1 MSSWRE
7 MGFLSRLG
15 WWVLGLLGTFLIR
28 LLYLTVRGREVGLE
42 HVAEGRKTGKGPL
55 VFALWHSRLLGNC
68 YNNRGQDVGVMNSRH
83 RDNEII
89 VRVIVRLGFISVR
102 GSSTRGGVAALKK
115 MLHLMNEGHDLA
127 FTVDGPRGPALKVKP
142 GAVYAAA
149 RSGCPLITASVSYS
163 SFWQIP
169 SWDRF
174 QIPRPFSRMV
184 VGYGPALAV
193 PENPSEQEIE
203 RWCLEA
209 ERQLNRL
216 TAFTDSLARPLE
228 YRRGWSLAPKVEK
241 FLARERD
248 RWYHWPLLA
257 LLVPAEL
264 AYRLLWYVR
273 EKLYDSGRLAIQP
286 PPVPA
291 LCVGSLYLGGAGK
304 TPLTI
309 LLARA
314 LAKKLSPVAVLTRG
328 YGGSS
333 GKRSGPLVL
342 EPEELKKKPL
352 RELALTA
359 GDEAALILRS
369 LENTGL
375 VVCGDRVSGARA
387 AVESLGAK
395 ALLLDDGF
403 GHRRLGRTLDLLSFS
418 AGLLRVNGHTLPAG
432 CLREPR
438 SALKRARALAVTRQ
452 MDSAGPP
459 PRFISESG
467 KELLYFR
474 RSEGRL
480 VPLAEWLEGKREG
493 MSAALLEGKPVL
505 GFCGIADPE
514 GFRHMLAAFGAS
526 PLTVLAFADHARY
539 SFREQRELF
548 ERARRDSAL
557 PVTTGKDAVKL
568 DPELVGPGCLVLCL
582 ELEAEDPAALDALLE
597 ELLAAGR

>member
-1 MSSWRE
+1 MSSARD
-7 MGFLSRLG
+7 MGLFTRLG
-15 WWVLGLLGTFLIR
+15 WWMLGLLGTLLIR
-28 LLYLTVRGREVGLE
+28 LLYLTVRGSEVGLE
-42 HVAEGRKTGKGPL
+42 HVARGRKDGKGPL

-68 YNNRGQDVGVMNSRH
+68 YNNRGQGVGVMNSRH

-89 VRVIVRLGFISVR
+89 VRVIVRLGFVSVR
-102 GSSTRGGVAALKK
+102 GSSTRGGVAALKN
-115 MLHLMNEGHDLA
+115 MLHLMDQGHDLA

-174 QIPRPFSRMV
+174 QVPRPFSRMV
-184 VGYGPALAV
+184 VGYGSPLKI
-193 PENPSEQEIE
+193 PENPSEKEIE

-228 YRRGWSLAPKVEK
+228 YRRGWGLAPLVEK
-241 FLARERD
+241 FLSRERD

-257 LLVPAEL
+257 LLLPFEL
-264 AYRLLWYVR
+264 AYRLLWFIR
-273 EKLYDSGRLAIQP
+273 EKLYDSGRLKAQP
-286 PPVPA
+286 PSVPA

-309 LLARA
+309 LLTRA
-314 LAKKLSPVAVLTRG
+314 LEKKISPVAVLTRG

-333 GKRSGPLVL
+333 GRGSEPLVL
-342 EPEELKKKPL
+342 GPGELKNRPL
-352 RELALTA
+352 RELARMA
-359 GDEAALILRS
+359 GDEAALILHS
-369 LENTGL
+369 LEKTGM
-375 VVCGDRVSGARA
+375 VVCGDRVKGTRA
-387 AVESLGAK
+387 AVAELGAK

-418 AGLLRVNGHTLPAG
+418 ESLLRANGHTLPAG

-438 SALKRARALAVTRQ
+438 PALKRARALAIIRQ
-452 MDSAGPP
+452 TESDLPL
-459 PRFISESG
+459 PRFISRSG
-467 KELLYFR
+467 KPVLYFR
-474 RSEGRL
+474 RSPGKL
-480 VPLAEWLEGKREG
+480 VPLAEWHDGRREG
-493 MSAALLEGKPVL
+493 TPAALLEGRPVF

-514 GFRHMLAAFGAS
+514 GFRQTLAALGAF

-539 SFREQRELF
+539 SAREQRELF
-548 ERARRDSAL
+548 ERARGAGAL
-557 PVTTGKDAVKL
+557 PVTTEKDAVKL
-568 DPELVGPGCLVLCL
+568 DLELIGPGCLVLCL
-582 ELEAEDPAALDALLE
+582 ELEAEDSAALDALLE
-597 ELLAAGR
+597 ELLV